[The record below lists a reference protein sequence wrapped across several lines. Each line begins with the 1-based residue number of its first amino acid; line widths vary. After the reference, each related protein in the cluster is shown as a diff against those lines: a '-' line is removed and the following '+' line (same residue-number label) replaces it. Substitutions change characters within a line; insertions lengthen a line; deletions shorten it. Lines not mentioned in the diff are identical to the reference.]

1 MASLHHRQPG
11 ALTLLFPASSQHGL
25 SLIAL
30 IGVLGVITIGLS
42 LVAPALVQIFNQQH
56 QDQEDQQLRHI
67 ANGIQIYLEHHKSF
81 PPSLASL
88 TPDFV
93 PLSSLQLT
101 TNAHGF
107 PRYYAIHPGM
117 NTFNN
122 STGLSGSELA
132 NARIILIT
140 NLTQDAAPS
149 ITTPTEFENW
159 WTMDES
165 LIPNLHI
172 HRRNFGNLFYSLA
185 ITPNG
190 NGGSFLVNI
199 FTTNSGTGLLP
210 NHNAFHLVGTQ
221 IGFDEDTAY
230 ITPEVQFALTTNT
243 AYWFNPLCTA
253 TKQWNPLD
261 PACLGATGN
270 VRDELGAIAFNGN
283 DGAQNWVNDWQ
294 ETGEADGP
302 TSGKMQVVA
311 DLQCAAGNCFQFGGG
326 GGGGATEVT
335 REVDLTGAT
344 TATLTFTYLRTAGGN
359 GGNIKI
365 QVSGDGGGSWTNLQ
379 TYNMNG
385 NDVSQIPQTFDITAF
400 IAVNTQ
406 MQFVRSGN
414 VKRFLLIDNIDI
426 SWN

>member
-1 MASLHHRQPG
+1 MASLSRRQPDS
-11 ALTLLFPASSQHGL
+11 LTLPFTTSSQHGL

-42 LVAPALVQIFNQQH
+42 LVVPALVQIFNQQH
-56 QDQEDQQLRHI
+56 QDQEDLQLRRI
-67 ANGIQIYLEHHKSF
+67 ADGIQTYLEDNKAF

-88 TPDFV
+88 APDFV
-93 PLSSLQLT
+93 PFPPLQLSM
-101 TNAHGF
+101 NARGF

-122 STGLSGSELA
+122 STGLTGAELV
-132 NARIILIT
+132 NTRILLIT
-140 NLTQDAAPS
+140 NLTQDAAPI

-172 HRRNFGNLFYSLA
+172 QRSHVGHLFYSLA

-199 FTTNSGTGLLP
+199 STTNSGVGLLP
-210 NHNAFHLVGTQ
+210 THNAFHLVGTQ
-221 IGFDEDTAY
+221 IGFDEDTTY
-230 ITPEVQFALTTNT
+230 LTPEVQFALTINT

-253 TKQWNPLD
+253 AKQWNPLD
-261 PACLGATGN
+261 PACGATGT
-270 VRDELGAIAFNGN
+270 VRDEFGAIAFNGN

-302 TSGKMQVVA
+302 TTGKMQVVA
-311 DLQCAAGNCFQFGGG
+311 DVQCAAGNCFQFGGG
-326 GGGGATEVT
+326 GGGAATAVT

-344 TATLTFTYLRTAGGN
+344 SATLTFSYLRTVDSN
-359 GGNIKI
+359 GGNIRVQI
-365 QVSGDGGGSWTNLQ
+365 SGDGGTSWTNLQ
-379 TYNMNG
+379 TYTMNG
-385 NDVSQIPQTFDITAF
+385 NDASQVPQTFDVTAF
-400 IAVNTQ
+400 IAINTQ
-406 MQFVRSGN
+406 VQFVRSGN
-414 VKRFLLIDNIDI
+414 VRRFFLADNIEI